1 MSIKRW
7 FIADLCAIVL
17 MAGTANAAR
26 IFVGIAPPPVV
37 VEHPGPIPNPGWV
50 WVGGY
55 WRWTG
60 HHYVWA
66 HGHWVYPPR
75 PGAVWV
81 PLTGTLVLEV
91 GSLSQVTGLDQ
102 VSHPWHRA
110 QIIGALM
117 GALCETR
124 PAVHSRRRCVPC
136 VRQDDLSL

>member
-1 MSIKRW
+1 MSIKTW

-26 IFVGIAPPPVV
+26 IFVGGAPPPVV
-37 VEHPGPIPNPGWV
+37 VEHPGPIPHPGWV

-60 HHYVWA
+60 HHYVWE

-81 PLTGTLVLEV
+81 PPHW
-91 GSLSQVTGLDQ
+91 D
-102 VSHPWHRA
+102 
-110 QIIGALM
+110 
-117 GALCETR
+117 
-124 PAVHSRRRCVPC
+124 PAPGGWVFVAGHWA
-136 VRQDDLSL
+136 